1 MGRAFVLGKGAEHKL
16 PHLAGQVLVLRK
28 VAEPQVAGPG
38 GAAGVQFGRTGE
50 RLEQRRLARAVAPD
64 DADPVAD
71 GHPERYAVQ
80 QHPRPVGPRGR
91 LQRDQRSERR
101 GAQAHRRSAAT
112 TAAPAAG
119 PLTWTPARQTPAL
132 VSQTASSPARP
143 ASAARNA
150 PAGPEPGTI
159 APSAPCPPP
168 PVRRP
173 RPP

>member
-1 MGRAFVLGKGAEHKL
+1 MKVYSGQKRGDDRAPPLIGRPFVLGKRAEHKL

-112 TAAPAAG
+112 TAAP
-119 PLTWTPARQTPAL
+119 
-132 VSQTASSPARP
+132 
-143 ASAARNA
+143 
-150 PAGPEPGTI
+150 
-159 APSAPCPPP
+159 PPP
-168 PVRRP
+168 PPPSTPPPPHPPPSP
-173 RPP
+173 RPTPTPPPP